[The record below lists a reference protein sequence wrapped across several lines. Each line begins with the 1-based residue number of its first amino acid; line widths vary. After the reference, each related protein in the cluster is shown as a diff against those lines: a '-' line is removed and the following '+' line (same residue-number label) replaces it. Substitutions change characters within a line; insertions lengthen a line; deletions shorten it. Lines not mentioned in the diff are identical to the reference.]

1 MSNIIIIGAGASGL
15 MCAVQLLKSGHRVT
29 LIEKNEKCGKKLF
42 ITGKGRC
49 NLTNYSDVEEHLSS
63 IQSNKKFMY
72 SALNAF
78 TPYDTVDFF
87 NSLGLRT
94 KVERGSRVFP
104 ESDHSSDVIKV
115 LCNEL
120 KTGGADLRL
129 NTAVSRL
136 LIRGGE
142 DPEITGVLLSRGEKI
157 YSDRVVVATGGRS
170 YPSTGSTG
178 DGYRFAVSAGMD
190 VKAQSPSLVPL
201 NSPDQDVRS
210 LQGLSLRNVSIVLK
224 DGKKKL
230 YSDFGELLFTH
241 FGVSGPVILSASAA
255 VKPEFFERPLE
266 LHIDLK
272 SAVSIEE
279 LDKRLIR
286 IFDENRNKEFKNSLS
301 SLFPS
306 KLIPVMAERSGI
318 KSFTKCADIR
328 KDERRDFAA
337 LIKDFRVNIEGL
349 RGFDEAVITKGGV
362 SVKEIDPSSMESKKV
377 KGLYFIGEVLD
388 IDSMTGGFNLQLAW
402 STAAAAARHIPAG
415 DCPKT
420 LCPRCASPVCGG
432 TDRIWG
438 A

>member
-1 MSNIIIIGAGASGL
+1 MSNIVIIGAGASGL
-15 MCAVQLLKSGHRVT
+15 MCAVQLLKSSHNVI

-72 SALNAF
+72 SSLYAF
-78 TPYDTVDFF
+78 TPYDTVELF
-87 NSLGLRT
+87 NSLGLKT
-94 KVERGSRVFP
+94 KVERGNRVFP

-115 LCNEL
+115 LKREL
-120 KTGGADLRL
+120 DRGNAELRL

-136 LIRGGE
+136 LIREGE
-142 DPEITGVLLSRGEKI
+142 KPEVSGVLLTKGEKI
-157 YSDRVVVATGGRS
+157 FCDDVVVATGGKS

-178 DGYRFAVSAGMD
+178 DGYRFAISAGMD
-190 VKAQSPSLVPL
+190 VTALSPSLVPL
-201 NSPDQDVRS
+201 NSPDEDIRA
-210 LQGLSLRNVSIVLK
+210 LQGLSLKNVSITVK

-230 YSDFGELLFTH
+230 YSDFGEMLFTH

-255 VKPEFFERPLE
+255 LKPEFFERPLK

-272 SAVSIEE
+272 SALSPDE
-279 LDKRLIR
+279 LDRRLIR
-286 IFDENRNKEFKNSLS
+286 IFEENRNKEFKNSLA

-306 KLIPVMAERSGI
+306 KLIPVMVERSGI
-318 KSFTKCADIR
+318 KSFTKCSDIR
-328 KDERRDFAA
+328 KEERRGFASV
-337 LIKDFRVNIEGL
+337 IKDFEVNISGL

-377 KGLYFIGEVLD
+377 RGLYFIGEVLD

-402 STAAAAARHIPAG
+402 STAAAAARHI
-415 DCPKT
+415 
-420 LCPRCASPVCGG
+420 LMSS
-432 TDRIWG
+432 
-438 A
+438 